1 VNGMRG
7 IMIIAACLLAAGS
20 AAADEPSVPPA
31 PGSTELVENAGTWD
45 GRIVGFTGEAIGE
58 AMRRGAMAWIHLN
71 DDAYGLAEPGAAAV
85 LAGANSGIA
94 VWVDAGDAALIS
106 VFGDYKHHGDLVE
119 VTGTF
124 NAACPLHGGD
134 MDIHATSLRIVRPGY
149 ATVTLIRPS
158 RMIAAAILAGL
169 ILALFLVNL
178 LADRRAVGGVPRPG
192 SGRIRQP
199 RRGILG
205 G

>member
-1 VNGMRG
+1 MRG
-7 IMIIAACLLAAGS
+7 IIIVACLFAAGF
-20 AAADEPSVPPA
+20 AAAVEPSGTPA
-31 PGSTELVENAGTWD
+31 PGSTMLVEDAGAWD

-71 DDAYGLAEPGAAAV
+71 DDAYGLADAGATTTH
-85 LAGANSGIA
+85 AGANSGIA
-94 VWVDAGDAALIS
+94 VWVDADDASLIS
-106 VFGDYKHHGDLVE
+106 VFGDFKHHGDLVE

-124 NAACPLHGGD
+124 NAACPQHGGD

-149 ATVTLIRPS
+149 PTATLIRPS

-169 ILALFLVNL
+169 TLGLFLVNL
-178 LADRRAVGGVPRPG
+178 RADRRLAGARRQPG

-199 RRGILG
+199 RRGTLG

>member
-1 VNGMRG
+1 MRG

-20 AAADEPSVPPA
+20 AAADEPLVPPA
-31 PGSTELVENAGTWD
+31 PGSTELVENAGSWN

-58 AMRRGAMAWIHLN
+58 AMRRGTMAWIHLN
-71 DDAYGLAEPGAAAV
+71 DDAYGLADPGAEPT
-85 LAGANSGIA
+85 LAGANSGIG
-94 VWVDAGDAALIS
+94 VWVDADDAALVS
-106 VFGDYKHHGDLVE
+106 TFGDYRHNGDLVE

-149 ATVTLIRPS
+149 PTVRQVQPS
-158 RMIAAAILAGL
+158 RVIAGAILAGL
-169 ILALFLVNL
+169 TLVLFLVNL
-178 LADRRAVGGVPRPG
+178 RTDRHVIG
-192 SGRIRQP
+192 SLPQPEPGRIRQP
-199 RRGILG
+199 RRGTLG